1 MAIRDYL
8 DRLDRRL
15 GCAFASALG
24 LFLLAFGGVA
34 TWAGIRVVFVDREIV
49 GLMLLVPGL
58 LLLIWG
64 GHTWITRRRRRLSDI
79 DP

>member
-1 MAIRDYL
+1 MAIMDFL
-8 DRLDRRL
+8 QRLDRRL
-15 GCAFASALG
+15 GCAFAWALG

-34 TWAGIRVVFVDREIV
+34 TWAGIRVVFIDREIV
-49 GLMLLVPGL
+49 GLMLLVPGV

-64 GHTWITRRRRRLSDI
+64 GHTWSTRRRRRLSDI